1 MGLST
6 DYNENEMPISTQT
19 QGAHPNGVSA
29 TRSIADSDQDEVD
42 ISPTQTRQAPGP
54 SPWLKWYNAFKQV
67 LPIYLAVHLAFLILT
82 YLATL
87 FSFRNFSSKT
97 LPLSSL
103 WHSWYRWDSGHFTH
117 IATYG
122 YDAAWRT
129 AFFPLFPILERVLA
143 FLTHD
148 PFVAGLIVANL
159 AGLIMLVVLFR
170 LVEED
175 FDSEH
180 AYRTVLYLSV
190 FPTAFFFAAGYN
202 ESLFLC
208 LALLSFYH
216 MRHGHWW
223 LAGMFGFLA
232 GLTRSVGL
240 LLLVPFFY
248 EYLRQ
253 HDFKL
258 RTIRF
263 DFISCISIPAGLGIF
278 TLYCYF
284 QFHDLLAFSHS
295 QAVWHHELHG
305 PWHGLIDSFLAIFQH
320 AILSFDSMHN
330 VIDLSAALLMLI
342 LVCLCFVGPWKF
354 SQDYWAYAL
363 YATIIYLFSLLFPLA
378 GGFPL
383 ASVPRYMLEI
393 FPAFIVLAAIGKKQQ
408 FNLYYLTLSGAILSF
423 MLLQFL
429 TGGWI
434 V

>member
-1 MGLST
+1 MGSSA
-6 DYNENEMPISTQT
+6 DYNENEIPALTQT

-29 TRSIADSDQDEVD
+29 TQSIADSDHVEVV
-42 ISPTQTRQAPGP
+42 ISPTQTRQAPRP
-54 SPWLKWYNAFKQV
+54 FHWLKWYKAFKQV
-67 LPIYLAVHLAFLILT
+67 LPIYLAIHLAFLILT

-87 FSFRNFSSKT
+87 FSFPNFSPKA

-129 AFFPLFPILERVLA
+129 AFFPLFPLLERSLA

-159 AGLIMLVVLFR
+159 AGLVMLVVLFR
-170 LVEED
+170 LVQED
-175 FDSEH
+175 FDSEQ

-190 FPTAFFFAAGYN
+190 FPTAFFFAAAYN

-232 GLTRSVGL
+232 SLTRSAGL

-253 HDFKL
+253 HDFKIK
-258 RTIRF
+258 TIRF
-263 DFISCISIPAGLGIF
+263 DIISSIIIPAGLGIF

-305 PWHGLIDSFLAIFQH
+305 PWHGLIDSFVAIIRH
-320 AILSFDSMHN
+320 AILSFDSIHN
-330 VIDLSAALLMLI
+330 VIDLSAGLLMLI
-342 LVCLCFVGPWKF
+342 LVFLCFVGPWKF
-354 SQDYWAYAL
+354 SRDRWAYAL
-363 YATIIYLFSLLFPLA
+363 YATITYLFSLLFPLA

-408 FNLYYLTLSGAILSF
+408 FNLYYLTLSGAVLSF

>member
-1 MGLST
+1 MGSSA
-6 DYNENEMPISTQT
+6 DYNENEIPASTQT
-19 QGAHPNGVSA
+19 QSAHPNGVSA
-29 TRSIADSDQDEVD
+29 TQSIADSDHVEVA
-42 ISPTQTRQAPGP
+42 ISPTQTRQAPRP
-54 SPWLKWYNAFKQV
+54 FPWLKWYNAFKQV
-67 LPIYLAVHLAFLILT
+67 LPIYLAIHLAFLILT

-87 FSFRNFSSKT
+87 FSLPNFSPKA

-129 AFFPLFPILERVLA
+129 AFFPLFPLLERGLA

-159 AGLIMLVVLFR
+159 AGLVMLVVLFR
-170 LVEED
+170 LVQED
-175 FDSEH
+175 FDSEQ

-190 FPTAFFFAAGYN
+190 FPTAFFFAAAYN

-232 GLTRSVGL
+232 SLTRSVGL

-263 DFISCISIPAGLGIF
+263 DIISSISIPAGLGIF

-295 QAVWHHELHG
+295 QAVWYRELHG
-305 PWHGLIDSFLAIFQH
+305 PWHGLIGSFMAIIRH

-330 VIDLSAALLMLI
+330 VIDLSAGLLMLI
-342 LVCLCFVGPWKF
+342 LVVLCFVGPWKF
-354 SQDYWAYAL
+354 SRDRWAYGL
-363 YATIIYLFSLLFPLA
+363 YATITYLFSLLFPLA

-383 ASVPRYMLEI
+383 ASVSRFMLEI

-408 FNLYYLTLSGAILSF
+408 FNLYYLTLSGAMLSF

>member
-1 MGLST
+1 MGSSA
-6 DYNENEMPISTQT
+6 DYNENEIPASTQT

-29 TRSIADSDQDEVD
+29 TQSIADSDHVEVD
-42 ISPTQTRQAPGP
+42 ISPTQTRQAPRP
-54 SPWLKWYNAFKQV
+54 FRWLKWYNAFKQV
-67 LPIYLAVHLAFLILT
+67 LPIYLAIHLAFLILT

-87 FSFRNFSSKT
+87 FSFPNFSPKA

-129 AFFPLFPILERVLA
+129 AFFPLFPLLERSLA
-143 FLTHD
+143 FLTYD
-148 PFVAGLIVANL
+148 EFVAGLIVANL
-159 AGLIMLVVLFR
+159 AGLVMLVVLFR
-170 LVEED
+170 LVQED
-175 FDSEH
+175 FDSEQ

-190 FPTAFFFAAGYN
+190 FPTAFFFAAAYN

-232 GLTRSVGL
+232 SLTRSAGL
-240 LLLVPFFY
+240 LLLVPFLY

-253 HDFKL
+253 HDFKIK
-258 RTIRF
+258 TIRF
-263 DFISCISIPAGLGIF
+263 DIISSIIIPAGLGIF

-305 PWHGLIDSFLAIFQH
+305 PWHGLIDSFVAIIRH

-330 VIDLSAALLMLI
+330 VIDLSAGLLMLI
-342 LVCLCFVGPWKF
+342 LVFLCFIGPWKF
-354 SQDYWAYAL
+354 SRDRWAYAL
-363 YATIIYLFSLLFPLA
+363 YATITYLFSLLFPLA

-393 FPAFIVLAAIGKKQQ
+393 FPAFIVLAAIGKKKQ
-408 FNLYYLTLSGAILSF
+408 FNLYYLTLSGAVLSF
-423 MLLQFL
+423 MLFQFL

>member
-1 MGLST
+1 MGSPA
-6 DYNENEMPISTQT
+6 DYNENEIPVSLKT
-19 QGAHPNGVSA
+19 QGAHPNGASHLQ
-29 TRSIADSDQDEVD
+29 TISDFDHVEVD

-54 SPWLKWYNAFKQV
+54 SAWVKWYNACKKV
-67 LPIYLAVHLAFLILT
+67 LPIYLAIHLAYLILT

-87 FSFRNFSSKT
+87 VSLPNFSSKS
-97 LPLSSL
+97 LPLTSL
-103 WHSWYRWDSGHFTH
+103 LHSWYRWDSGHFTH

-129 AFFPLFPILERVLA
+129 AFFPLFSLLERGLA
-143 FLTHD
+143 FLTYD
-148 PFVAGLIVANL
+148 LFVAGLIVANL
-159 AGLIMLVVLFR
+159 AGFIMLVVLFR
-170 LVEED
+170 LVQDD
-175 FDSEH
+175 FDSDL

-190 FPTAFFFAAGYN
+190 FPTAFFFAAAYN

-208 LALLSFYH
+208 LALLSFYY

-232 GLTRSVGL
+232 SLTRSVGL
-240 LLLVPFFY
+240 LLLVPFLY

-263 DFISCISIPAGLGIF
+263 DLISSITIPAGLGIF
-278 TLYCYF
+278 TLFCYVR
-284 QFHDLLAFSHS
+284 FHDPLAFSHS
-295 QAVWHHELHG
+295 QAIWHHELHG
-305 PWHGLIDSFLAIFQH
+305 PWHGLIDSFMAIIRH
-320 AILSFDSMHN
+320 PVLSFDSMHN
-330 VIDLSAALLMLI
+330 MLDLSIGLLMLI
-342 LVCLCFVGPWKF
+342 LVFLCFVGPWKF
-354 SQDYWAYAL
+354 SRDRWSYGL
-363 YATIIYLFSLLFPLA
+363 YAIVIYLFSLLFPLA

-383 ASVPRYMLEI
+383 ASVPRYMLEV

-408 FNLYYLTLSGAILSF
+408 FNLYYLTLSEALLCF